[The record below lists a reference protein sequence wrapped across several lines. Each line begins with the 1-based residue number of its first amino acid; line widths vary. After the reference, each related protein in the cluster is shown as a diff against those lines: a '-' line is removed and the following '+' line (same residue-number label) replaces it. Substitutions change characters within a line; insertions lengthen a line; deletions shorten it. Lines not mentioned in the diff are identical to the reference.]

1 MRVASLI
8 LASLAVVYAAPT
20 QAPTSHKPGKSLPVD
35 WKLLSQAAG
44 LSQQTYCFFQPDNQ
58 TVGDA
63 QLLYEYGDGN
73 LDQRAIVFKSKSL
86 GIAVS
91 FEGTEPISIASIL
104 HDADFQLVNPDKD
117 LKEVFPPG
125 VQVFKGFQDAYLAV
139 ARPVLGK
146 VKEMMQK
153 YNETRVT
160 VTGHSLGAAM
170 ALLAAAHYE
179 QTLKDGSV
187 ANVFTFGQ
195 PRTGNPAFANAMD
208 DKFLGKLFYVVNGQD
223 WVPHMPPRDW
233 NFQHPSGQ
241 VWINPPNSQNW
252 TFFPG
257 QEDSNGANSVDPIWT
272 FQDHHGY
279 YFHTGLG
286 HGPGKCPA
294 TVNDHE

>member
-1 MRVASLI
+1 MRIASLI
-8 LASLAVVYAAPT
+8 LASLAAVYAAPT
-20 QAPTSHKPGKSLPVD
+20 SHQPGKSLPVD

-73 LDQRAIVFKSKSL
+73 FDQRAIVFKSKSL

-139 ARPVLGK
+139 ARPVLSK

-179 QTLKDGSV
+179 QTLKNGSV
-187 ANVFTFGQ
+187 TNVFTFGQ

-208 DKFLGKLFYVVNGQD
+208 DKFLGKLFYVVNGKD
-223 WVPHMPPRDW
+223 WVPHMPPVTGISSTRRARCGSTPPTRRTGRSSLARRIRTVPIRW
-233 NFQHPSGQ
+233 NQSGTSRTTTATTSTR
-241 VWINPPNSQNW
+241 VWATAPASAPPRSMTTNV
-252 TFFPG
+252 F
-257 QEDSNGANSVDPIWT
+257 A
-272 FQDHHGY
+272 
-279 YFHTGLG
+279 
-286 HGPGKCPA
+286 
-294 TVNDHE
+294 